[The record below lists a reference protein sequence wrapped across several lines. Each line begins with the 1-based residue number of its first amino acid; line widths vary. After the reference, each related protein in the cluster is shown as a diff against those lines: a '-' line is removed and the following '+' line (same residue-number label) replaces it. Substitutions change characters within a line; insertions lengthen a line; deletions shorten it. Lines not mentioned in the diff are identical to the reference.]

1 VPSQGRWVDAGLL
14 PVLLSTAGT
23 AHELGP
29 AFFLPDGRAF
39 FLGANGNTAFYT
51 PPLKVTDP
59 GTWTS
64 GPPIPGGFVCADAPG
79 AMLPNGDVLFAASP
93 GIFPASPTTFFE
105 FDPTTNTYTDVTPH
119 NGFLVNE
126 HSTSF
131 TMLVLPTGQVMVAND
146 TAQLGIFTP
155 NGDSNS

>member
-1 VPSQGRWVDAGLL
+1 
-14 PVLLSTAGT
+14 
-23 AHELGP
+23 
-29 AFFLPDGRAF
+29 
-39 FLGANGNTAFYT
+39 ANGNTAFYT

-155 NGDSNS
+155 NGDSNSSWRPTITNITDNGNEVFTLTGTQLNGISEGASYGD